1 MERYYK
7 FDKDKLEYQYISKFQ
22 VIKDHII
29 HILMFSLSLIGVLF
43 FTASKGVIN
52 RYIQTEGEV
61 VIINH
66 NHNEFTQE
74 KFIKEIDK
82 LNFRFP
88 HIVLAQSIIETG
100 HFTSTIFKENNNLFG
115 MREARQRINTA
126 GGTRR
131 CHAFYDN
138 WLESLFDYGF
148 YSSRYLGKLK
158 TEKEYFEYLS
168 KHYATDVNYVSKLKI
183 IIKKENLKE
192 KFH

>member
-74 KFIKEIDK
+74 KFIKEIGMK
-82 LNFRFP
+82 KFLN
-88 HIVLAQSIIETG
+88 LAQ
-100 HFTSTIFKENNNLFG
+100 
-115 MREARQRINTA
+115 
-126 GGTRR
+126 
-131 CHAFYDN
+131 
-138 WLESLFDYGF
+138 
-148 YSSRYLGKLK
+148 
-158 TEKEYFEYLS
+158 
-168 KHYATDVNYVSKLKI
+168 
-183 IIKKENLKE
+183 KKEVLSCY
-192 KFH
+192 